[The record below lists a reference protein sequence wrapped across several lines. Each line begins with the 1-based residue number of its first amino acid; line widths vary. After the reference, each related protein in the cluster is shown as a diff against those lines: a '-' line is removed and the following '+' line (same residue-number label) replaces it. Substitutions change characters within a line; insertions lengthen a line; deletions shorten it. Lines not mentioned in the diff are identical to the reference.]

1 MIKLSFAFALSLGW
15 TFIVHAQSK
24 TIQFETDAE
33 VVWAGVDRPG
43 DLFLVLVTG
52 EVQKFNKEGKKIG
65 SHGFATPPTL
75 LDPLDGV
82 QSFYYL
88 RNENQYGNLS
98 SDLVDRSQRR
108 LDPSF
113 AIRPWL
119 VCPSLHELWILDS
132 ADFSIKKTK
141 LNSAGISL
149 ESTLKHLPD
158 KRIIDYTYLR
168 EYQNYLFLLDTN
180 SGVHLFNN
188 LGKYVKTFGEKD
200 LSYFNFLGE
209 EIYFLRGK
217 EIILIDLFS
226 NEKRTL
232 SLPLEC
238 RFALLTDDRLYAVGA
253 SSVTVFEFKP

>member
-1 MIKLSFAFALSLGW
+1 MIKLSFAIALIVGSA
-15 TFIVHAQSK
+15 FIVHAQSK

-52 EVQKFNKEGKKIG
+52 EVQKFDKEGKKKG

-75 LDPLDGV
+75 LDPLDGI

-98 SDLVDRSQRR
+98 TDLVDRSQHH

-141 LNSAGISL
+141 LNSTGISL
-149 ESTLKHLPD
+149 ESALKHLPD
-158 KRIIDYTYLR
+158 KGISDYTYLR
-168 EYQNYLFLLDTN
+168 EYQNYLFLLDRN
-180 SGVHLFNN
+180 AGIHLFNT
-188 LGKYVKTFGEKD
+188 LGKFVKTLGEKQ
-200 LSYFNFLGE
+200 LTYFNFLGE
-209 EIYFLRGK
+209 EIYFITGK
-217 EIILIDLFS
+217 ELTLVDLYT

-232 SLPLEC
+232 PLPGEC
-238 RFALLTDDRLYAVGA
+238 RFALLTDDRIYAVGA
-253 SSVTVFEFKP
+253 SSVTVFKFKP